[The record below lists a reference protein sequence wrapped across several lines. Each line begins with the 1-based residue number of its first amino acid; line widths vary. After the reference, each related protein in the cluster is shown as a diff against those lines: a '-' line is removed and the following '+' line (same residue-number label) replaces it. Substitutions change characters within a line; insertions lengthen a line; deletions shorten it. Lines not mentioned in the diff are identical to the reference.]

1 VLILEDQEA
10 DFELVMR
17 ELKRAGFI
25 VRAQRAETEE
35 EFRAQL
41 QAGPDIILSD
51 YVLGLRFNALSAL
64 ELLQESGLDIPLIV
78 LTGVVSEETVVECM
92 KRGAADYLFKD
103 RLVRLGP
110 AMRRALDESES
121 RRQKRQAE
129 TALRKTSERL
139 QHLVETSKV
148 IPWELDLEN
157 WQFTYVGPHAVTLL
171 GYPLEEWFQK
181 GFWDAHIHLEDPDAL
196 YRLCAGSEAGDHD
209 FTCHMTARNGVTVH
223 LHCVAKIHCV
233 DKTTFSEGG
242 PRALHGFMMDITELK
257 TTQDS
262 LARHSADLA
271 ASNAELQQFA
281 SVASHDLREPLRMV
295 SFYTQLLAKRYAGKL
310 DPDADE
316 FIGYALEGA
325 TRMGDLIQNLLDY
338 SRITAFKREAAPA
351 DCEAVFRKSMD
362 NLRVAVTESN
372 ATIEHDPLPVVIGDV
387 SQLGQLFQNLI
398 GNAIKYRSRQR
409 PPHIHVSAR
418 EESADW
424 LFSVSD
430 NGIGIESQYFET
442 IFGIFQQ
449 LHSRE
454 EYGGTGVGLAICRR
468 IVERHRGRIWV
479 ESEPERGATFCFTIP
494 KDQPSQE

>member
-1 VLILEDQEA
+1 LILEDQEA
-10 DFELVMR
+10 DFELVIR
-17 ELKRAGFI
+17 ELKRAGLT
-25 VRAQRAETEE
+25 VGVQRAETEE
-35 EFRAQL
+35 EFRTQL
-41 QAGPDIILSD
+41 QGLPDIILSD

-64 ELLQESGLDIPLIV
+64 EVLQQSGLDIPLIV

-110 AMRRALDESES
+110 AVRRALEESKS

-129 TALRKTSERL
+129 TSLRKTSERL

-148 IPWELDLEN
+148 IPWELDLAT
-157 WQFTYVGPHAVTLL
+157 WQFTYVGPHAVALL

-181 GFWDAHIHLEDPDAL
+181 GFWDAHIRLEDPDAL
-196 YRLCAGSEAGDHD
+196 YRLCAGSAAGDHD
-209 FTCHMTARNGVTVH
+209 FTCHMTSSSGVPIY
-223 LHCVAKIHCV
+223 LHCVAK
-233 DKTTFSEGG
+233 TTFSDGAA
-242 PRALHGFMMDITELK
+242 RSLHGFMMDITELK
-257 TTQDS
+257 TTQES

-295 SFYTQLLAKRYAGKL
+295 SFYTQLLAKRYKGKL
-310 DPDADE
+310 DSDADE

-338 SRITAFKREAAPA
+338 SRISAFKREVGPT
-351 DCEAVFRKSMD
+351 DCEAVFRKSME
-362 NLRVAVTESN
+362 NLRMALTESN
-372 ATIEHDPLPVVIGDV
+372 ATVEHDPLPVVIADV

-398 GNAIKYRSRQR
+398 GNAIKYRSLERTPR
-409 PPHIHVSAR
+409 IHVSAR
-418 EESADW
+418 EESAEW
-424 LFSVSD
+424 LFSVGD
-430 NGIGIESQYFET
+430 NGIGIEPQYFET

-479 ESEPERGATFCFTIP
+479 ESEPDKGATFCFTIP
-494 KDQPSQE
+494 KNQQDQA